1 MKLLV
6 SDYDGT
12 LNPNKNNTSLLSLN
26 IEAIHRFREQG
37 NKFVLATGRYYESI
51 KKQIDMYNIPYD
63 YLSCYDGGV
72 IYDNNGKV
80 LNSTHLNTN
89 EIVLLFQQLMLLPV
103 TEGIRIYNE
112 LGITNTFENLVEL
125 SVKLKRFKSKKEL
138 YEIIKKYK
146 NLDTVLVHNILYIE
160 SSGGKSRSIEYLR
173 ELHQF
178 DQVITVG
185 DGNNDIGMLTNYE
198 GYKMPNSH
206 YSLYFKGIKTIPSVK
221 TLVYRNL
228 I

>member
-12 LNPNKNNTSLLSLN
+12 LNPNKNNTSLLQLN

-51 KKQIDMYNIPYD
+51 KKQIDEYQIPYD

-72 IYDNNGKV
+72 IYDEHDKV
-80 LNSTHLNTN
+80 VHSTRLNVG
-89 EIVLLFQQLMLLPV
+89 EIVLLFQQLTLLPI
-103 TEGIRIYNE
+103 TDGIRIYNE
-112 LGITNTFENLVEL
+112 LGITTTFENLVEL
-125 SVKLKRFKSKKEL
+125 SVKLKRFKSKKEI
-138 YEIIKKYK
+138 YELIRKYK
-146 NLDTVLVHNILYIE
+146 NLDTVLVHNVLYIE
-160 SSGGKSRSIEYLR
+160 SIGGKSRCIEYLK
-173 ELHQF
+173 ELYQF
-178 DQVITVG
+178 EQIITAG

-206 YSLYFKGIKTIPSVK
+206 YSLYFKGIKTVESVK